1 VRVPDRASPGAL
13 WTGASEVVAGIAAP
27 LVAPLVEDEL
37 DLFDVVALLLFML
50 PNPLKSGTGSISALG
65 VGFSASPPAEV
76 LLAADGGVMVGMWEE
91 SSLALEMA
99 VEAEAEAEAESS
111 KVEDRLRG
119 VGVWTEGDGGG
130 FCCCF

>member
-1 VRVPDRASPGAL
+1 
-13 WTGASEVVAGIAAP
+13 
-27 LVAPLVEDEL
+27 VEDEL
-37 DLFDVVALLLFML
+37 DLFDVVALLLLML

-65 VGFSASPPAEV
+65 VGFSASPTAEV

-99 VEAEAEAEAESS
+99 VEAEAEAESS